1 MIQSD
6 IFDSI
11 NMNIKKITNSIL
23 LFLAKRLAEIF
34 GILVLI
40 SGILLLISLIS
51 YSPEDPNFIFPE
63 NTDIK
68 NILGFRGSYISD
80 LFFQSI
86 GLISYLFSIFV
97 DIKRNM
103 KRLSETIV
111 GSKVKSRYALEFNAG
126 LINKLDIRIGDKV
139 LFNE

>member
-23 LFLAKRLAEIF
+23 LFVAKRLAEIF
-34 GILVLI
+34 GILVLV

-68 NILGFRGSYISD
+68 NMLGFRGSYISD

-86 GLISYLFSIFV
+86 GLISYLFSITLIFTGLN
-97 DIKRNM
+97 ITLI
-103 KRLSETIV
+103 LS
-111 GSKVKSRYALEFNAG
+111 
-126 LINKLDIRIGDKV
+126 
-139 LFNE
+139 